1 MKKLITYSTM
11 TLSAF
16 ALLGAASVSA
26 DSIDQNTYD
35 SEGTVSFTQA
45 PETSN
50 PGVIDPENPG
60 GEVDPN
66 IPGVEGTIA
75 LDYASNLDFGSHE
88 ISTSSS
94 TYYASKDENTGNADF
109 VAMHDLR
116 GEGTWAVTVTQ
127 LGQITNGTN
136 ELSGAQLSFNS
147 ATPVYTA
154 ETSGTSAYM
163 PTSNNILNLAVGTP
177 ETVMTSNSQGS
188 YGTYATKYG
197 TADDYTGNETGG
209 PISLSVPAGSAK
221 AGTYTTTL
229 EYSLSVVP
237 EA

>member
-127 LGQITNGTN
+127 LGQFTNGTN
-136 ELSGAQLSFNS
+136 ELSGAQLSN
-147 ATPVYTA
+147 
-154 ETSGTSAYM
+154 TSLYCRNIRNKCLHAY
-163 PTSNNILNLAVGTP
+163 I
-177 ETVMTSNSQGS
+177 
-188 YGTYATKYG
+188 
-197 TADDYTGNETGG
+197 
-209 PISLSVPAGSAK
+209 
-221 AGTYTTTL
+221 
-229 EYSLSVVP
+229 
-237 EA
+237 